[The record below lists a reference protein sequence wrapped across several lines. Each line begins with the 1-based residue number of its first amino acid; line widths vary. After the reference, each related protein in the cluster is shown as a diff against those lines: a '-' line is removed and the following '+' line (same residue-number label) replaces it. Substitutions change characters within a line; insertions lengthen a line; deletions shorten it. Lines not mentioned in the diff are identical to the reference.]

1 MSISRMHIAVVLA
14 GGIGKRMGADIPK
27 QFIEIDGKPVIIYT
41 LEKFQQNEKIDAIE
55 VVSVES
61 YIEDVWGYAEKYNI
75 SKLKWVVAGGA
86 TAQESTR
93 NGIFNLEKVCT
104 EDDILMIHMSVSP
117 LIDDE
122 IINDALD
129 VCKKYGNAIA
139 ANQSIFNI
147 CRIKDGYYSDEY
159 FSKKDLVTLNMPWT
173 IKYGKA
179 LWAYK
184 KAYNENIGTDANAY
198 LVSLLVD
205 LGERLYFSK
214 DSQKN
219 KLKLTTFDD
228 VDLLEGYLTLMK
240 RRNSLEEG

>member
-1 MSISRMHIAVVLA
+1 MNIAVILA
-14 GGIGKRMGADIPK
+14 GGVGKRMGADIPK
-27 QFIEIDGKPVIIYT
+27 QFIEIDGKPVIVYT
-41 LEKFQQNEKIDAIE
+41 LEKFQQNSEIDAIE

-61 YIEDVWGYAEKYNI
+61 YINDVWKYAQKYNI
-75 SKLKWVVAGGA
+75 TKLKWVVAGGD

-93 NGIFNLEKVCT
+93 NGVFNLKKVCG
-104 EDDILMIHMSVSP
+104 EDDIIMFHMSVSP

-122 IINDALD
+122 IIFDSLKT
-129 VCKKYGNAIA
+129 CKEYGNAIA

-173 IKYGKA
+173 VKYGKA
-179 LWAYK
+179 LWAYN
-184 KAYNENIGTDANAY
+184 KAYKDDIGTDSNAY

-219 KLKLTTFDD
+219 KLKLTTYDD
-228 VDLLEGYLTLMK
+228 VDMLEGYLMLMK
-240 RRNSLEEG
+240 RRSSLKE